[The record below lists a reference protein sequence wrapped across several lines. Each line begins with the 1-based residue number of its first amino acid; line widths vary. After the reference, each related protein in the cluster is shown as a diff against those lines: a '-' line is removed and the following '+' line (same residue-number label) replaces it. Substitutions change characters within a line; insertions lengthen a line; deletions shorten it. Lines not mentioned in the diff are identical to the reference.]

1 MDSPVNFFRIFSTF
15 ALTAV
20 VTLSLNSCASA
31 QQSAFPSL
39 NNMDT
44 GEVPMARTLSGNY
57 LAGRFAQRHK
67 DWDAAQKY
75 MNAVIAFDGDNTLL
89 QQRAFLLS
97 IGAQEYKNARKLAD
111 ELKANSGS
119 TELALIYLACDDL
132 ANGHYKKALENI
144 ERLPEDGFGQYT
156 KPLLTAWSHAGMG
169 DFDKAL
175 KTLQEKSE
183 DTDPTY
189 NIHAALM
196 YEMMDKRTEAEKHF
210 RSAMENG
217 LTMHTAILAAN
228 FFQRNNKA
236 HVAKTIYDGLGKLY
250 PLNPFT
256 AAPTFSASGRPNVT
270 RAAEGASIALFELAT
285 LLYERRAY
293 DSAQIYGSI
302 VLLLDPQTPFAIM
315 MMGDL
320 SALNEQ
326 YSKAIGYYDM
336 VVENT
341 PLYWLSRMRVAEV
354 YEISDN
360 LERAAALLNNLSK
373 KDSTRMQALVSLGD
387 LYRRHEDFENALKA
401 YDTALSGIGTLTE
414 EHWPVIYARGMSL
427 ERLNNWERAEKDL
440 LQALSF
446 QPDNPMILNFIGYTW
461 ADKGIHLDKA
471 LDYIR
476 RAVAQR
482 PDDGY
487 IVDSLGWAL
496 YKTGNYKE
504 ALEWLERAVSIVPD
518 DSTILDHLGDAY
530 WQVGR
535 TAEARFKWRRAQELS
550 RDTAFRSTIEK
561 KLLTGIE
568 TIPAQVAQKETNL

>member
-1 MDSPVNFFRIFSTF
+1 M
-15 ALTAV
+15 
-20 VTLSLNSCASA
+20 
-31 QQSAFPSL
+31 
-39 NNMDT
+39 
-44 GEVPMARTLSGNY
+44 GRTLSGNY

-75 MNAVIAFDGDNTLL
+75 MSAVVAFDKGNKLL
-89 QQRAFLLS
+89 KQRTFLLS
-97 IGAQEYKNARKLAD
+97 IGAQEYGRSRQLA
-111 ELKANSGS
+111 EALKAGNDSA
-119 TELALIYLACDDL
+119 ELALIYLACDDL
-132 ANGHYKKALENI
+132 ARGNFKDALVNI
-144 ERLPEDGFGQYT
+144 EQLPEDGFGQYT
-156 KPLLTAWSHAGMG
+156 KPLLTAWSHAGLG
-169 DFDKAL
+169 DFNTAI
-175 KTLQEKSE
+175 KTLQDKAE

-189 NIHAALM
+189 NIHAALI
-196 YEMMDKRTEAEKHF
+196 YEMAKKHTEAEKHY
-210 RSAMENG
+210 RAAMEHG
-217 LTMHTAILAAN
+217 LTMHTAILTAN
-228 FFQRNNKA
+228 YFQRNGKA

-256 AAPTFSASGRPNVT
+256 AAPTFSASDSPNVE
-270 RAAEGASIALFELAT
+270 RASQGAAIALFELAT

-302 VLLLDPQTPFAIM
+302 VLLLDPKTPFATM

-320 SALNEQ
+320 AALNEH
-326 YSKAIGYYDM
+326 YPKAIAFYDT
-336 VVENT
+336 VNENT

-360 LERAAALLNNLSK
+360 LERAVALLTDLAK
-373 KDSTRMQALVSLGD
+373 KSSTRLQALVSLGD
-387 LYRRHEDFENALKA
+387 LHRRHEDFESALKA
-401 YDTALSGIGTLTE
+401 YDTALNGVKTITE
-414 EHWPVIYARGMSL
+414 EHWPIIYARGMSL

-476 RAVAQR
+476 RAVAMR

-496 YKTGNYKE
+496 YKMGSYRE
-504 ALEWLERAVSIVPD
+504 ATDWLERAVSLIPD
-518 DSTILDHLGDAY
+518 DSTILDHLGDVY

-535 TAEARFKWRRAQELS
+535 TAEARYKWRRAHELS
-550 RDTAFRSTIEK
+550 RDIAFRSTVEK
-561 KLLTGIE
+561 KIIAGIA
-568 TIPAQVAQKETNL
+568 TIPAQIAQKESKL